1 MSNMKKIGFIAVL
14 AGLLFTSCGDSFIER
29 SPISNMNEMDF
40 YKTEADFNTA
50 LMAVYQTFH
59 TIYGAQGPV
68 SYFGEQMSDNGT
80 LTAHTGTQG
89 DYFDF
94 RDHTLKVSNSLVL
107 TYWNNFYQS
116 LYRVN
121 TFLDKI
127 QSADFEHKA
136 VYEGE
141 ARFIRGLYYFLMV
154 QMWGDVPLV
163 TKPLNVDES
172 YNTGRTPVE
181 QVYEQI
187 ISDLDFAA
195 KTLPAKTNVSE
206 AGRISSEAAFGI
218 LAKVYLTRNTGND
231 KSLAQAAL
239 MNIYQK
245 QGFALVNNYEDLWV
259 ISNKNT
265 SEAVFEIQ
273 YEGGAGNPYSSY
285 WRLFS
290 PFENHGGYF
299 LNGKYKDKELHAAGG
314 GDNQVTD
321 DLWNAYEPDDLR
333 RDVSIADGWKTIS
346 EVINPTRF
354 PIKWV
359 DLDAPRVNEAE
370 LCDNNFIVLRY
381 ADVLLLLAEVTGDAK
396 YLNEVRDR
404 AGLPK
409 WGDAAYPTS
418 LYPTLELAIEHERQ
432 VELAL
437 EFHRYFDLKRSGR
450 AASVLAASSKGITN
464 PKLVLPIPLTVVTQN
479 PDVITQN
486 SGY

>member
-1 MSNMKKIGFIAVL
+1 MKKTVFIAIL
-14 AGLLFTSCGDSFIER
+14 SSLLFTSCGNDFIER

-50 LMAVYQTFH
+50 LIAVYQTLH

-94 RDHTLKVSNSLVL
+94 RDHTIKVSNSLVL

-127 QSADFEHKA
+127 QSVDFERKT
-136 VYEGE
+136 VFEGE

-154 QMWGDVPLV
+154 QLWGDVPLV
-163 TKPLNVDES
+163 IKPLNVEES
-172 YNTGRTPVE
+172 YNTGRTPAA

-187 ISDLDFAA
+187 IDDLDFAA
-195 KTLPAKTNVSE
+195 KNLPAKINVSE
-206 AGRISSEAAFGI
+206 TGRICSEAAYGI
-218 LAKVYLTRNTGND
+218 LAKVYLTRNADGD
-231 KSLAQAAL
+231 KQSAQAAL

-245 QGFALVNNYEDLWV
+245 QGFALLDNYEDLWE

-273 YEGGAGNPYSSY
+273 YKGGAGNPYSSY

-299 LNGKYKDKELHAAGG
+299 LNGKYKDRELHAAGG

-321 DLWNAYEPDDLR
+321 DLWNAYEPDDPR
-333 RDVSIADGWKTIS
+333 RDISIADGWKTS
-346 EVINPTRF
+346 SGVINLTRF
-354 PIKWV
+354 AIKWV

-381 ADVLLLLAEVTGDAK
+381 ADVLLLLAEATGDAK
-396 YLNEVRDR
+396 YLNEVRAR

-409 WGDAAYPTS
+409 WGDAAYPAS
-418 LYPTLELAIEHERQ
+418 LYPTLQLAIEHERQ

-437 EFHRYFDLKRSGR
+437 EFHRYFDLKRTGR
-450 AASVLAASSKGITN
+450 AAAVLAASSKKITN
-464 PKLVLPIPLTVVTQN
+464 PQLALPIPLTVITQN
-479 PDVITQN
+479 PDVIMQN
-486 SGY
+486 NGY

>member
-1 MSNMKKIGFIAVL
+1 MKKMIFISAVL
-14 AGLLFTSCGDSFIER
+14 LGLLTTSCGNDFIER

-50 LMAVYQTFH
+50 LVAVYQTLH

-94 RDHTLKVSNSLVL
+94 RDHTIKVSNSLVL

-116 LYRVN
+116 LYRIN
-121 TFLDKI
+121 TFLDKS
-127 QSADFEHKA
+127 QSVDFASKTT
-136 VYEGE
+136 YEAE

-154 QMWGDVPLV
+154 QLWGDVPLV
-163 TKPLNVDES
+163 VKPLNVDES
-172 YNTGRTPVE
+172 YETGRTPVA
-181 QVYEQI
+181 QIYEQI
-187 ISDLDFAA
+187 VNDLDFAA
-195 KTLPAKTNVSE
+195 KNLPTKVNVSE
-206 AGRISSEAAFGI
+206 NGRISSEAAYGI
-218 LAKVYLTRNTGND
+218 LAKVYLTRNAGGD
-231 KSLAQAAL
+231 RQLAQDAL

-245 QGFALVNNYEDLWV
+245 PGFALAGNYESLWE
-259 ISNKNT
+259 IDNKNT

-273 YEGGAGNPYSSY
+273 YKGGAGNPSSAY
-285 WRLFS
+285 WRLFA

-299 LNGKYKDKELHAAGG
+299 QNGKYSDRELHAAGG

-321 DLWNAYEPDDLR
+321 DLWNAYEPNDPR
-333 RDVSIADGWKTIS
+333 RDASIADGWRTS
-346 EVINPTRF
+346 SGVVNPTRF
-354 PIKWV
+354 PVKWV

-396 YLNEVRDR
+396 YLNEVRSR
-404 AGLPK
+404 VELPA
-409 WGDAAYPTS
+409 WGDAAYPTAK
-418 LYPTLELAIEHERQ
+418 YPTLELAVEHERQ

-437 EFHRYFDLKRSGR
+437 EFHRYFDLKRTGR
-450 AASVLAASSKGITN
+450 AAAVLAASSKKISGLQ
-464 PKLVLPIPLTVVTQN
+464 PVLPIPLTVITQN
-479 PDVITQN
+479 PDVIRQN
-486 SGY
+486 DGY

>member
-1 MSNMKKIGFIAVL
+1 MKKTIFIAAL
-14 AGLLFTSCGDSFIER
+14 ACLLFTSCGSDFIER

-40 YKTEADFNTA
+40 YKTEDDFNTA
-50 LMAVYQTFH
+50 LIAVYQTLH

-94 RDHTLKVSNSLVL
+94 RDHTIKVSNSLVL

-127 QSADFEHKA
+127 GSADFERRT
-136 VYEGE
+136 VLEGE

-154 QMWGDVPLV
+154 QLWGDVPLV
-163 TKPLNVDES
+163 TAPLNVDES
-172 YNTGRTPVE
+172 YNTARAPTA

-187 ISDLDFAA
+187 IADLDFAA
-195 KTLPAKTNVSE
+195 KNLPAKVNLSE
-206 AGRISSEAAFGI
+206 TGRISSEAACGI
-218 LAKVYLTRNTGND
+218 LAKVYLTRNASGD
-231 KSLAQAAL
+231 KQSAQAAL

-245 QGFALVNNYEDLWV
+245 PGFALVDNYGDLWE
-259 ISNKNT
+259 IGNKNT

-273 YEGGAGNPYSSY
+273 YKGGAGNPYSSY
-285 WRLFS
+285 WRLFA

-299 LNGKYKDKELHAAGG
+299 LNGKYGDLELHAAGG

-321 DLWNAYEPDDLR
+321 DLWNAYEDGDPR
-333 RDVSIADGWKTIS
+333 RDISIADGWRTS
-346 EVINPTRF
+346 SGVVNPTRF
-354 PIKWV
+354 AVKWV

-381 ADVLLLLAEVTGDAK
+381 ADILLLLAEATGDAK
-396 YLNEVRDR
+396 YLNEVRER
-404 AGLPK
+404 VGLPG
-409 WGDAAYPTS
+409 WGDAAYPAS
-418 LYPTLELAIEHERQ
+418 MYPTLELAVEHERQ

-450 AASVLAASSKGITN
+450 AAAVLAASSKGIAS
-464 PKLVLPIPLTVVTQN
+464 PQLVLPVPLT
-479 PDVITQN
+479 VITQN
-486 SGY
+486 PNVIRQNDGY